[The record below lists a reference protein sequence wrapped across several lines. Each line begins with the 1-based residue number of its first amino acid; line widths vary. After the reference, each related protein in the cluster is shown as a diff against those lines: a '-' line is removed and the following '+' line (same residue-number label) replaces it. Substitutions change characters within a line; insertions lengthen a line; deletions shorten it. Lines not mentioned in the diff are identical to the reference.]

1 MSKIWYLEEVDL
13 FQIIC
18 PHYYKPYRDKH
29 PFKDYKKDEF
39 IYFADDKSDKIF
51 LIANGKVKIATYT
64 EDGNEVV
71 KGILTKGEIFGE
83 LAVLGEEKRQDF
95 AQSLDDKTTICQLD
109 LETFHQLIKDNTN
122 FSLKIFKIIGLRV
135 KKLERKLE
143 QLMFKDAKTRLL
155 EFLLDLAEEKG
166 QKKENKIFVKHFY
179 SQQNIADLIGT
190 SRQTLN
196 GLMNELKEEGWIDFN
211 RKEIII
217 LKNLRVNLAS
227 AS

>member
-1 MSKIWYLEEVDL
+1 MSNIWYLEEVDL
-13 FQIIC
+13 FQVIC

-29 PFKDYKKDEF
+29 PFRDFKKEEF

-51 LIANGKVKIATYT
+51 LIANGKVKIGTYT
-64 EDGNEVV
+64 EDGNEIV

-95 AQSLDDKTTICQLD
+95 AQSIDDKTTICQLD

-166 QKKENKIFVKHFY
+166 LKKENKILVKHFY

-227 AS
+227 AF